1 MNVNRCFSG
10 ERMGLAKGLD
20 RKGRV
25 EQEVKDNGTLWH
37 VLLGG
42 WRRRELRI
50 CNIIG
55 KGGRGLSGGPEA

>member
-1 MNVNRCFSG
+1 
-10 ERMGLAKGLD
+10 MGLAKGLD